1 MSTILIQNLKK
12 YYGKVLASSIKELEI
27 KDGEFFTLLGPSG
40 CGKTT
45 TLRMLAGLIPPDE
58 GRILIDDKDITNFPP
73 EKRNLT
79 MVFQNFA
86 LFPHMNVF
94 DNVAFGLRMR
104 HMPEREIQIRVK
116 EMLKMLRIEELSD
129 RRIEQIS
136 GGQQQRVGV
145 ARAIAPHPSVVL
157 FDEPLS
163 NLDAKLREEVR
174 YELKELQK
182 KVNITA
188 VYVTHDQAE
197 AMTLSDRIAIMQ
209 SGIII
214 QIGNPKEVYFTPV
227 NAFVASFVGG
237 TNFIEGEIEKEISQD
252 RVLFRSI
259 DGLLIEA
266 RKGMVS
272 NYDSKVLLVRPE
284 AVELKKANENGIKGT
299 IESKLYLGGSLEYRI
314 RIGKNSTL
322 KTFASSVNDVGDV
335 NSNVTVFI
343 KDAVVIKS

>member
-1 MSTILIQNLKK
+1 MATISIQNLKK
-12 YYGKVLASSIKELEI
+12 YYGKVLASNIEALEI

-45 TLRMLAGLIPPDE
+45 TLRIISGLISPDE
-58 GRILIDDKDITNFPP
+58 GKIIIDGKDITKFPP
-73 EKRNLT
+73 ERRNLT

-94 DNVAFGLRMR
+94 DNIAFGLRMR
-104 HMPEREIQIRVK
+104 RMPEREIQIRVK
-116 EMLKMLRIEELSD
+116 EMLRMLRIEDLAD

-163 NLDAKLREEVR
+163 NLDAKLREEVK
-174 YELKELQK
+174 YELKELQR

-209 SGIII
+209 TGIIV
-214 QIGNPKEVYFTPV
+214 QIGDPKEVYLTPV
-227 NAFVASFVGG
+227 NAFVASFIGG
-237 TNFIEGEIEKEISQD
+237 TNFIEGKIEKEISQD
-252 RVLFRSI
+252 KVLFRSI
-259 DGLLIEA
+259 DGILIEA
-266 RKGMVS
+266 RKGKV
-272 NYDSKVLLVRPE
+272 NDLDSTVLLIRPE
-284 AVELKKANENGIKGT
+284 AIELRRSNENGIKGT
-299 IESKLYLGGSLEYRI
+299 VESKMYLGGNIEYKI
-314 RIGKNSTL
+314 KIGQNSIL
-322 KTFASSVNDVGDV
+322 RTFSPSINDFGDVG
-335 NSNVTVFI
+335 SHVTVII
-343 KDAVVIKS
+343 KDAAIIKS